1 MRLSC
6 MVLALVVCAVAP
18 PVPRLTMMIP
28 WKWVDWDE
36 WFRAEKIVTPL
47 GICDITED
55 RWGTTGN
62 TMLEADVIVF
72 LWTSV
77 NEPPPHT
84 VRPRGKHW
92 VMFTGESPG
101 IYFNYNM
108 YAMEWL
114 NGSIN
119 VVMNY
124 QRSATVRAPYG
135 LYRPLAGGA
144 IDDIPP
150 SIQMSRPSVAVIMY
164 SNCDAILRNQ
174 RLGELRAHIQ
184 FDEMGKCGTVRDAV
198 CDARRPECFE
208 NLAKRYLFYIAI
220 ENSDCEDYVTEK
232 AWANALRAGMVPIV
246 WAASVDYAR
255 ILPHRSYISIT
266 DYATV
271 EEAAR
276 VISELAMHPHLYRR
290 YHEWRRGNEVV
301 IPTPL
306 DHGKALCE
314 YALRNL
320 GRELPAVDL
329 YAQWKECY

>member
-1 MRLSC
+1 MRLTAV
-6 MVLALVVCAVAP
+6 VLALALCAVAP

-36 WFRAEKIVTPL
+36 WFRAKQVVTPI

-77 NEPPPHT
+77 TERPPHV
-84 VRPRGKHW
+84 VRPRGKLW

-101 IYFNYNM
+101 VYFNYNR
-108 YAMEWL
+108 YAMEYL

-135 LYRPLAGGA
+135 YSRLLAGPR
-144 IDDIPP
+144 DDIP
-150 SIQMSRPSVAVIMY
+150 SDIQMARPNVAVIVY
-164 SNCDAILRNQ
+164 SNCDAVLRNQ
-174 RLGELRAHIQ
+174 RLNQLRAHIQ
-184 FDEMGKCGTVRDAV
+184 IDEMGKCGSVRDEV
-198 CDARRPECFE
+198 CDARRPECYE

-232 AWANALRAGMVPIV
+232 AWANSLRAGMVPIV
-246 WAASVDYAR
+246 WEANVDYAA
-255 ILPHRSYISIT
+255 ILPHRSYVSIT
-266 DYATV
+266 DYASV

-276 VISELAMHPHLYRR
+276 VINEMALHPHLYRR
-290 YHEWRRGNEVV
+290 YHEWRKDTEVV
-301 IPTPL
+301 VPTPMQ
-306 DHGKALCE
+306 HGVALCE
-314 YALRNL
+314 FAHRNL
-320 GRELPAVDL
+320 GRELPAINL
-329 YAQWKECY
+329 YGRWKECS